1 MTGGVRGASWG
12 RDDLIILA
20 DSSGKA
26 WRVPAEGGAP
36 EALQT
41 QDVAEGT
48 LRLTRP
54 SILPEGRA
62 VVFSSGSGRGGPGE
76 VVILSLDTG
85 IVTPLGISGRDPRV
99 VASGHLV
106 FVDVDGSV
114 FAAPFDL
121 DQRAVTGNPVP
132 VGVNVSIGPGR
143 AGDLSV
149 SQNGRLVYV
158 PAVNDDGVRDASLVW
173 VGRDREEET
182 VPVSGRPISRPRLS
196 PTGDRVAMMIGNP
209 PDIWTVDL
217 ARGGELR
224 LTDGGGVNMYPAWTP
239 DGASV
244 TFAST
249 LTGTSTIYSRPADG
263 SGSATV
269 VVEATGPVFP
279 GSWSPDG
286 TLLYWMQQQTTLRD
300 LWMQPT
306 GGLPAE
312 LLATPFNERA
322 PRISPNGLWFAYV
335 SDRSGDPRVYVQPFP
350 GSGEVIP
357 ISTGPGT
364 EPVWARDG
372 SELFYRDG
380 PRMMAV
386 SVDSGSTFT
395 KGRPRLLFE
404 GPYLA
409 DPGGIIQNYDVSLD
423 GERFLMV
430 KPARATGAG
439 PARTDIIVV
448 SNWFEELQR
457 LVPSP

>member
-1 MTGGVRGASWG
+1 
-12 RDDLIILA
+12 
-20 DSSGKA
+20 
-26 WRVPAEGGAP
+26 
-36 EALQT
+36 
-41 QDVAEGT
+41 
-48 LRLTRP
+48 
-54 SILPEGRA
+54 
-62 VVFSSGSGRGGPGE
+62 
-76 VVILSLDTG
+76 
-85 IVTPLGISGRDPRV
+85 
-99 VASGHLV
+99 
-106 FVDVDGSV
+106 V

-132 VGVNVSIGPGR
+132 VGLRVASRPGGV
-143 AGDLSV
+143 GDLSV

-158 PAVNDDGVRDASLVW
+158 PAVDDGRRDASLVW
-173 VGRDREEET
+173 VGRDRQEKT
-182 VPVSGRPISRPRLS
+182 VPVSGRRISRPRLS
-196 PTGDRVAMMIGNP
+196 PTGDRVAVMIGSP

-224 LTDGGGVNMYPAWTP
+224 VTDGGGVNMYPAWTP

-244 TFAST
+244 TFASNRS
-249 LTGTSTIYSRPADG
+249 GTFTIYSRPADG
-263 SGSATV
+263 SGAATA
-269 VVEATGPVFP
+269 VVEATVPVFP

-286 TLLYWMQQQTTLRD
+286 TLLYWTQQQATLRD

-306 GGLPAE
+306 GGSPAE
-312 LLATPFNERA
+312 LLVTPFNERA

-350 GSGEVIP
+350 GGGEVIP

-395 KGRPRLLFE
+395 PRPPRLLFE

-409 DPGGIIQNYDVSLD
+409 DPGGVIQNYDVSLN

-430 KPARATGAG
+430 KPAEATGAG
-439 PARTDIIVV
+439 PARTEIIVV
-448 SNWFEELQR
+448 ENWFEELKR
-457 LVPSP
+457 LVPVP